1 MNNNNI
7 FSGGKNDVD
16 TLVAAARHNSRDTAI
31 IASQTIGNSAGKL
44 TTSTVAK
51 VAGNSGAVGAAISG
65 GIEVLA
71 SGYKWAN
78 GEIDG
83 EEFACNVARETVGG
97 GIAAGLGTAAASA
110 VSTAAASALAATAA
124 PVWVPAA
131 AAVGTLFLVGTAAKG
146 LWDCIFE

>member
-1 MNNNNI
+1 MTAVRNTS
-7 FSGGKNDVD
+7 SG
-16 TLVAAARHNSRDTAI
+16 TAR
-31 IASQTIGNSAGKL
+31 IARQAIGNSAGKL

-65 GIEVLA
+65 GVEILS
-71 SGYKWAN
+71 SGYQWMS

-97 GIAAGLGTAAASA
+97 GIAAGLSTAAASA
-110 VSTAAASALAATAA
+110 VSTAAASALAATSA

-131 AAVGTLFLVGTAAKG
+131 AAIGTLFVVGTAAKE